1 MKTLQIAILPIF
13 ILFLVK
19 VKSQDTL
26 SESPMPV
33 SGTTEIEILE
43 QNSTETELM
52 NDYFNEVSEF

>member
-26 SESPMPV
+26 SEPPMPV
-33 SGTTEIEILE
+33 SGTTEFEILE

>member
-26 SESPMPV
+26 SEPPMPV
-33 SGTTEIEILE
+33 SGTEIEILE

>member
-26 SESPMPV
+26 SEPPMPV